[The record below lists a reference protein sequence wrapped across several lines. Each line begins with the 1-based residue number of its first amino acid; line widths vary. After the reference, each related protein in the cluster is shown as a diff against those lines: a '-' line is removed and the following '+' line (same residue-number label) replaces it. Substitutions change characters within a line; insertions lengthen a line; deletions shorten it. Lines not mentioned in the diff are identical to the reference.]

1 MEDIN
6 LNVLAKKTKNYTGAE
21 IASLIMSANTHAFA
35 RIHDVSDVSNKK
47 IDISKYKLTKIDFEK
62 ALMEVKP

>member
-1 MEDIN
+1 
-6 LNVLAKKTKNYTGAE
+6 
-21 IASLIMSANTHAFA
+21 MSANTHAFA

-62 ALMEVKP
+62 ALMEVKPQFGVSVFQNKAKAK